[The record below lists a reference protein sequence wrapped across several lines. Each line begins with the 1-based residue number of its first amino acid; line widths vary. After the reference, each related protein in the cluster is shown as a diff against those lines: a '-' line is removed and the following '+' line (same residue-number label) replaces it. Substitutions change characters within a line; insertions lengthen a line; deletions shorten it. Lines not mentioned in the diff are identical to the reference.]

1 MAEKKTGDNIMDA
14 LRQSLERYDLI
25 PDDVESRSYFVTD
38 CGSNMKAA
46 LNENKRID
54 CAAHR
59 LNTVLSGA
67 WDLTMESE
75 PSAEDFHSAVK
86 KLVKYAKKSDLMSK
100 LSVTL
105 KQEVKTRWNSL
116 YVTLES
122 ISRVYDE
129 LLQYIAGTIA
139 LRYFASIDK
148 ILLEQMTA
156 FLKNFKD
163 MTDLVEGDKKPT
175 LHNVVL
181 VFYTILVICEP
192 VEDDCEILKVFKV
205 YIKKRTYE
213 KIDLKWE
220 HWIACFLD
228 PATRGLGMLEGD
240 AREEKLKIVK
250 AMIELKMVAV
260 NISRSDEN
268 SKSGLEQELRPP
280 EPKKVRSGLFD
291 RFKEHVEDSSVVT
304 ETEEHFCSKQE
315 LREYVEMQLVEA
327 DLEAPLV
334 FWAKYRQQMPHLT
347 EVAMQVFAIPATSAG
362 SERVFSVAGRVIE
375 ERRTMLK
382 PKTVDAI
389 LRVKSFVKQ

>member
-1 MAEKKTGDNIMDA
+1 MDA

-129 LLQYIAGTIA
+129 LLQYVAGTIA

-213 KIDLKWE
+213 KIDLK
-220 HWIACFLD
+220 
-228 PATRGLGMLEGD
+228 
-240 AREEKLKIVK
+240 
-250 AMIELKMVAV
+250 
-260 NISRSDEN
+260 
-268 SKSGLEQELRPP
+268 
-280 EPKKVRSGLFD
+280 
-291 RFKEHVEDSSVVT
+291 
-304 ETEEHFCSKQE
+304 
-315 LREYVEMQLVEA
+315 
-327 DLEAPLV
+327 
-334 FWAKYRQQMPHLT
+334 
-347 EVAMQVFAIPATSAG
+347 
-362 SERVFSVAGRVIE
+362 
-375 ERRTMLK
+375 
-382 PKTVDAI
+382 
-389 LRVKSFVKQ
+389 